1 MCVRYSTCA
10 DPRPT
15 PRRTAGQGARPPAT
29 GSWALAIR
37 RRISEG
43 GVRWCE
49 AGTERKEIGGQS
61 REGEVSLQTSSHAP
75 LLTPTRRSRRAGP
88 SSERPLEKRP
98 SNPHP
103 SADAPW
109 SFLLCLSVFCFQ
121 FCLLLRHFVLASS
134 PLLVLPSSAWF
145 EVMLLEK

>member
-49 AGTERKEIGGQS
+49 AGTERKEIG
-61 REGEVSLQTSSHAP
+61 VS
-75 LLTPTRRSRRAGP
+75 
-88 SSERPLEKRP
+88 
-98 SNPHP
+98 P
-103 SADAPW
+103 SAVFMVAPA
-109 SFLLCLSVFCFQ
+109 VFCKLGFI
-121 FCLLLRHFVLASS
+121 FKRVICKYIS
-134 PLLVLPSSAWF
+134 
-145 EVMLLEK
+145 